1 MPALVLFEKKSKCA
15 CAQNQIQIPYKYND
29 GRSCTQWTLPEFA
42 SRLPGF
48 ERKWRFNRIK
58 NAPTQGQHVFAWDSG
73 VGDWIGKIVEASGLD
88 LKVLF
93 AGDKSPVQIDRRKV
107 RRAPAPGF
115 QWETEDSVKGGR
127 VINCLVKYDQ
137 TLAFVQQDFIAN
149 EDGDE
154 DRDEDDHKSGDG
166 NVEGNGGD
174 APEEGAHE
182 SGDGGSNGSVEK
194 SGGKANDSANDSSN
208 DSSNGSSND
217 SSLFQSS
224 NESGDESGNGSG
236 SEGSDQR
243 GDSGHESEGTEDSDE
258 SNNKDS
264 ETESEEADTHTKGAR
279 SNWHPCPYVS

>member
-1 MPALVLFEKKSKCA
+1 M
-15 CAQNQIQIPYKYND
+15 
-29 GRSCTQWTLPEFA
+29 
-42 SRLPGF
+42 
-48 ERKWRFNRIK
+48 
-58 NAPTQGQHVFAWDSG
+58 FAWDSG

-154 DRDEDDHKSGDG
+154 DDHKSGDG

-194 SGGKANDSANDSSN
+194 SGGKANDSAN

-258 SNNKDS
+258 SNNKNS

>member
-1 MPALVLFEKKSKCA
+1 MKKTQGLKTTGTGDEEVPCLPSHCLKKN
-15 CAQNQIQIPYKYND
+15 QNVHARKTKFKSHTNIYD

-137 TLAFVQQDFIAN
+137 TLAFVQQDFIAD

-154 DRDEDDHKSGDG
+154 DDHK
-166 NVEGNGGD
+166 
-174 APEEGAHE
+174 

-194 SGGKANDSANDSSN
+194 SGGKANDS
-208 DSSNGSSND
+208 SND
-217 SSLFQSS
+217 SSLFQSGD
-224 NESGDESGNGSG
+224 ESGDESG

-243 GDSGHESEGTEDSDE
+243 GDESGDESGHESEGTEYSDE